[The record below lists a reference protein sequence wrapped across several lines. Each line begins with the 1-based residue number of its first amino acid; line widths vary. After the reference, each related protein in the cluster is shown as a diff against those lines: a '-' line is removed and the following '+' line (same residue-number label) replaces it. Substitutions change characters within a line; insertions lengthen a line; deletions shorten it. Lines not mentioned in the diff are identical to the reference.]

1 MMEITSRGARRLVAA
16 FAALLCAALLA
27 ACSPGPAPQRPSPE
41 ASPAAA
47 GDVPGPDSDG
57 FPTME
62 STGPLVPRP
71 ELHPSDS
78 ASSEEDGEVIEQL
91 EVDGRV
97 RITHDDVVLRN
108 VRSNNI
114 ATRPGQYA
122 LLIEA
127 NPDGRCPTGV
137 LVQHIEVVGDVEVL
151 DDQAKAVYAPCP
163 FTLEDSRIYGVGS
176 AVRLT
181 SGSVVRG
188 NYILAD
194 LSNEGSDTHR
204 SAIGIN
210 GGSHNVIDGNT
221 VTCEGPGC
229 SGAFVMYGSNA
240 RITDT
245 LVTGNLFNTTGSY
258 CTYAGSLDS
267 KQYPIALD
275 VRYIDNAFGQMFFD
289 TCGRYGP
296 VAGLNSGGGPGFVW
310 QGNTWESTGGDVSL
324 S

>member
-1 MMEITSRGARRLVAA
+1 MIAATSPRPRWLAA
-16 FAALLCAALLA
+16 GLATIACAALLA
-27 ACSPGPAPQRPSPE
+27 ACTSDPVEQPAPD
-41 ASPAAA
+41 PAAA
-47 GDVPGPDSDG
+47 GGVVRGPDSDG

-62 STGPLVPRP
+62 STGPLVPRS
-71 ELHPSDS
+71 EMQRSES
-78 ASSEEDGEVIEQL
+78 ISSEEDGDVIENL

-97 RITHDDVVLRN
+97 RITHDNVVLRN
-108 VRSNNI
+108 VRINHVASQ
-114 ATRPGQYA
+114 PGQYA

-127 NPDGRCPTGV
+127 SPDGTCPTGV
-137 LVQHIEVVGDVEVL
+137 RVQDIEVVGDSAIL
-151 DDQAKAVYAPCP
+151 NDQAKAVYAPCP
-163 FTLEDSRIYGVGS
+163 FTLEDSRVYGVGS

-181 SGSVVRG
+181 SGSVLRG

-210 GGSHNVIDGNT
+210 GGSHNVIEGNT
-221 VTCEGPGC
+221 VTCDGPGC

-245 LVTGNLFNTTGSY
+245 VVTGNLFNTTGSY

-267 KQYPIALD
+267 KPFPIALN
-275 VRYIDNAFGQMFFD
+275 VRYIDNVFGQMFFE

-310 QGNTWESTGGDVSL
+310 QGNTWEDSGDDVSL
-324 S
+324 G